1 MNEIILAIG
10 AAFWF
15 GILTSISPCPL
26 ATNIAAISFIGRKVG
41 RPGYVLSTGLFYTA
55 GRTITYVLLAIILVM
70 GLSSM
75 PVVSHWLQK
84 YMNRL
89 LGPVLILVA
98 MVLLDLISFSSAGG
112 RLAEWSQ
119 KRAGNFGLAGAF
131 LIGILFALSF
141 CPVSAALFFASLI
154 PLAVK
159 NSSSVMLPSIYGIG
173 TALPVLVFAFLL
185 ALSAD
190 FVGRVFNKVTQFE
203 FWARRITA
211 VLFLGIGIYFTFAY
225 TLGFRVS

>member
-26 ATNIAAISFIGRKVG
+26 ATNIAAISFIGRKVAH
-41 RPGYVLSTGLFYTA
+41 PAYVILTGLLYTL
-55 GRTITYVLLAIILVM
+55 GRTLTYVLLAIILVK

-75 PVVSHWLQK
+75 PLVSHWLQK

-98 MVLLDLISFSSAGG
+98 MVLLDLISFGSAGG

-131 LIGILFALSF
+131 LIGVLFALTF
-141 CPVSAALFFASLI
+141 CPVSAALFFGSLI
-154 PLAVK
+154 PLSVK
-159 NSSSVMLPSIYGIG
+159 HSSGVLLPGIYGAG
-173 TALPVLVFAFLL
+173 TALPVLIFAFLL
-185 ALSAD
+185 AISAD
-190 FVGRVFNKVTQFE
+190 LVARVFNKMTQFE
-203 FWARRITA
+203 FWARRITGG
-211 VLFLGIGIYFTFAY
+211 VFLGVGIYFTFAY
-225 TLGFRVS
+225 TLGLRVS

>member
-1 MNEIILAIG
+1 VNEIILAIG

-26 ATNIAAISFIGRKVG
+26 ATNIAAISFIGRKVAH
-41 RPGYVLSTGLFYTA
+41 PAYVILTGLLYTL
-55 GRTITYVLLAIILVM
+55 GRTLTYVLLAIILVK

-75 PVVSHWLQK
+75 PLVSHWLQK

-98 MVLLDLISFSSAGG
+98 MVLLDLISFGSAGG

-131 LIGILFALSF
+131 LIGVLFALTF
-141 CPVSAALFFASLI
+141 CPVSAALFFGSLI
-154 PLAVK
+154 PLSVK
-159 NSSSVMLPSIYGIG
+159 HSSGVLLPGIYGAG
-173 TALPVLVFAFLL
+173 TALPVLIFAFLL
-185 ALSAD
+185 AISAD
-190 FVGRVFNKVTQFE
+190 LVARVFNKMTQFE
-203 FWARRITA
+203 FWARRITGG
-211 VLFLGIGIYFTFAY
+211 VFLGVGIYFTFAY
-225 TLGFRVS
+225 TLGLRVS